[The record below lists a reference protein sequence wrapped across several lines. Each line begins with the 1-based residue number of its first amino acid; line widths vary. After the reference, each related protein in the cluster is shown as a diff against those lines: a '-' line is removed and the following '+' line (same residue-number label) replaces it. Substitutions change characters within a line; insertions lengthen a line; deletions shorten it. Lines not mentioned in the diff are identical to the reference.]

1 MAIGGVQRLVTLPP
15 APESARRARRFVG
28 DVLRSAAADELI
40 DTAELLTSELVTNGI
55 VHAHTDLQL
64 IVEATA
70 RWVRVEVVDRNP
82 LLPARRSYDDDAL
95 TGRGLEMVA
104 LLADEFGMQPLADAG
119 KRVWFRL
126 GESPFAPV
134 EETDTL
140 RVRDTVSVHLINLP
154 LTLYSAWQA
163 HAEAMLREAT
173 LVALD
178 GADRGA
184 TGEFALANQ
193 ALSALAAATVTLL
206 ERRDV
211 LPAHVDVEVVLP
223 RLVVP
228 NFPVLRDV
236 LRRCS
241 DRAAAGELLVPWS
254 LPEIQAVRRWVC
266 DEVGRQTQDL
276 PPRPWAEIDVDDVPV
291 EPTSADLVDRV
302 RATAAACVAADRWN
316 RIIALSDS
324 ASRLLGWPR
333 PELEGQRLVVIVP
346 PALRDAHVAGFTRQL
361 LGGAPRLV
369 GEPVQLPALRR
380 DGSEIL
386 VTMRLERELDTDGHP
401 VFVATLSPGAE

>member
-15 APESARRARRFVG
+15 APQSARRARRFVG
-28 DVLRSAAADELI
+28 DVLSSAGADDLI
-40 DTAELLTSELVTNGI
+40 DIAELLTSELVTNGI

-64 IVEATA
+64 VVEATA

-95 TGRGLEMVA
+95 TGRGLEMVE

-126 GESPFAPV
+126 GESPFATV
-134 EETDTL
+134 EETDML
-140 RVRDTVSVHLINLP
+140 RVRETSRVHLINLP
-154 LTLYSAWQA
+154 LTLYTAWQA
-163 HAEAMLREAT
+163 SAEAMLREAT

-178 GADRGA
+178 GADHDA
-184 TGEFALANQ
+184 AGEFALASQ

-206 ERRDV
+206 ERRDE
-211 LPAHVDVEVVLP
+211 LPAHIDAEVVLP

-266 DEVGRQTQDL
+266 DEIGRQTQGL
-276 PPRPWAEIDVDDVPV
+276 APRPWTEVDVDDVPV
-291 EPTSADLVDRV
+291 DPTSAAVVDRV
-302 RATAAACVAADRWN
+302 RTMAAACVAADRWN
-316 RIIALSDS
+316 RIIGLSES
-324 ASRLLGWPR
+324 AARLLGWPR
-333 PELEGQRLVVIVP
+333 AELEGQRLVVIVP
-346 PALRDAHVAGFTRQL
+346 PAMRNAHVAGFTRQL
-361 LGGAPRLV
+361 LGGAPRML

-380 DGSEIL
+380 DGSEIM
-386 VTMRLERELDTDGHP
+386 VTIRIERELDTDGHP
-401 VFVATLSPGAE
+401 VFLATLSPGAE

>member
-15 APESARRARRFVG
+15 APQSARRARRFVG
-28 DVLRSAAADELI
+28 DVLSSAGADDLI
-40 DTAELLTSELVTNGI
+40 DIAELLTSELVTNGI

-64 IVEATA
+64 VVEATA

-95 TGRGLEMVA
+95 TGRGLEMVE

-126 GESPFAPV
+126 GESPFATV
-134 EETDTL
+134 EETDML
-140 RVRDTVSVHLINLP
+140 RVRETSRVHLINLP
-154 LTLYSAWQA
+154 LTLYTAWQA
-163 HAEAMLREAT
+163 SAEAMLREAT

-178 GADRGA
+178 GADHDA
-184 TGEFALANQ
+184 AGEFALASQ

-206 ERRDV
+206 ERRDE
-211 LPAHVDVEVVLP
+211 LPAHIDAEVVLP

-266 DEVGRQTQDL
+266 DEIGRQGQGL
-276 PPRPWAEIDVDDVPV
+276 APRPWTDMPVDDVPLD
-291 EPTSADLVDRV
+291 PTSPDAIDTV
-302 RATAAACVAADRWN
+302 RSSALARIAADRWN
-316 RIIALSDS
+316 RIIAVS
-324 ASRLLGWPR
+324 ASAAELLGWQAV
-333 PELEGQRLVVIVP
+333 ELEGKRLVSIIP
-346 PALRDAHVAGFTRQL
+346 PELRDAHVAAFTRQM
-361 LGGAPRLV
+361 LGGPPRILGRPTDV
-369 GEPVQLPALRR
+369 PALHR
-380 DGSEIL
+380 DGSRRPITLL
-386 VTMRLERELDTDGHP
+386 VERRTDSQGRAL
-401 VFVATLSPGAE
+401 FVATLTPR